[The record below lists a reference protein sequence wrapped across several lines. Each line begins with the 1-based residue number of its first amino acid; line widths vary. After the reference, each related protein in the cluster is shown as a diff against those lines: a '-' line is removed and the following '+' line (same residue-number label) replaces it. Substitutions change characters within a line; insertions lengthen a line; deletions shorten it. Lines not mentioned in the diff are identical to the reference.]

1 MKKQHEVEQM
11 KIEIQGKISK
21 VKIKAQEVWNESD
34 ETGYN
39 FYDREYA
46 KLVAQYNILCE
57 VLG

>member
-1 MKKQHEVEQM
+1 MKTQHEVEQM

>member
-1 MKKQHEVEQM
+1 MKTQHEIEQM
-11 KIEIQGKISK
+11 KIEIQEKISK
-21 VKIKAQEVWNESD
+21 VQIKAQEVWNESD

>member
-1 MKKQHEVEQM
+1 MKTQHEVEQM

-57 VLG
+57 VL